1 MEPIIDRLLERMI
14 PDDGDKRETV
24 TLEEI
29 KSRYLKF
36 IYSEKAIKFCVIFPL
51 LLTVCKKSKV
61 RGRFRKILWP
71 SHNI

>member
-14 PDDGDKRETV
+14 PNDGDKRETV

-36 IYSEKAIKFCVIFPL
+36 IYSEKD
-51 LLTVCKKSKV
+51 
-61 RGRFRKILWP
+61 RDREGHKILRNLPLTFDW
-71 SHNI
+71 HYIGQK